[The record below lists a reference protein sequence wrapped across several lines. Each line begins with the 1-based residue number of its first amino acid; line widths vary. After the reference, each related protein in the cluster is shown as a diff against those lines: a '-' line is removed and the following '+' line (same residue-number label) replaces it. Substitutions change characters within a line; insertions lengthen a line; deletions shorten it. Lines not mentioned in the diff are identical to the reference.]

1 MKKMLIL
8 FLVFV
13 SSVFA
18 QVIGPKLILQQ
29 TEHDFGNIIQ
39 GEEVSHTFVITNGG
53 DDLLKITSV
62 KPSCGCTA
70 AMPEKNELAPGESTN
85 LVVKFNSTGRYG
97 KQKKIVRI
105 ESNDPENPQ
114 ALVTIKG
121 VVVLP
126 EEEVSAYPVI
136 NFIET
141 DHDFGEVDEGK
152 VLDYTFDFENTGT
165 AELKIKDVRTSCG
178 CTAALVS
185 SDVIEPGNKGT
196 LKVELDTSNREGEMS
211 RTITI
216 TSNDPKNPEIVLNV
230 SVNIKQ

>member
-1 MKKMLIL
+1 MIKMIIL
-8 FLVFV
+8 LF
-13 SSVFA
+13 VFA
-18 QVIGPKLILQQ
+18 YTGFAQLLGPKLILQQ
-29 TEHDFGNIIQ
+29 TEHDFENILQ

-53 DDLLKITSV
+53 GDLLKITSV

-105 ESNDPENPQ
+105 ESNDSENPQ

-126 EEEVSAYPVI
+126 EEEASAYPVI

-152 VLDYTFDFENTGT
+152 VFDYIFDFENTGT
-165 AELKIKDVRTSCG
+165 ARLKIKNVRTSCG

-185 SDVIEPGNKGT
+185 SDVIEPGKNGT
-196 LKVELDTSNREGEMS
+196 LKVELDTSNREGKMN

-216 TSNDPKNPEIVLNV
+216 TSNDPQNPEIVLNV
-230 SVNIKQ
+230 TANIIQ